1 MKRWIIPAVLFV
13 VAVLVASPASA
24 AGIMVTK
31 DGLSD
36 RTLTV
41 SPGEVVSWIDVTGR
55 AVGIVFPDVK
65 GTPISKQFVGREV
78 HVFFERPG
86 KYRYAL
92 TVGADKGTRE
102 ITGEIN
108 VR

>member
-1 MKRWIIPAVLFV
+1 MKQWIIAAALFVAAVLT
-13 VAVLVASPASA
+13 AYPASA

-41 SPGEVVSWIDVTGR
+41 SAGEVISWIDVTGR

-65 GTPISKQFVGREV
+65 GAPISKEFVGREV